1 MAEET
6 LTTEKTFQELLV
18 RADPRGSAPAKESAG
33 VQAAIRIVSPKPK
46 APQPAAAGVVP
57 AGRDWASAIELVNE
71 AAEAVRL
78 ADERANAAERY
89 SQELAQYY
97 TEQAKA
103 SELKIATLEKRL
115 EMTET
120 KAREA
125 EEWLIRFHD
134 AIMSGFGSLLKKAG

>member
-18 RADPRGSAPAKESAG
+18 RAEPRGATPAKDG
-33 VQAAIRIVSPKPK
+33 AAATPASIRIVSPKPK
-46 APQPAAAGVVP
+46 VPPAAAPV
-57 AGRDWASAIELVNE
+57 GRDWASAIELINE

-103 SELKIATLEKRL
+103 AELKIAGLEKRL
-115 EMTET
+115 EVTEG

>member
-18 RADPRGSAPAKESAG
+18 RAEPRGGAPAKDGAAAP
-33 VQAAIRIVSPKPK
+33 AAIRIVSPKPK
-46 APQPAAAGVVP
+46 VPPPAAAVP
-57 AGRDWASAIELVNE
+57 PGRDWASAIELINE

-103 SELKIATLEKRL
+103 AELKIATLEKRL
-115 EMTET
+115 EMTEG

-125 EEWLIRFHD
+125 EEWLVRFHD

>member
-18 RADPRGSAPAKESAG
+18 RADPRGAAVQAKDGSPAP
-33 VQAAIRIVSPKPK
+33 AAIRIVSPKPK
-46 APQPAAAGVVP
+46 APPTSTAAAP
-57 AGRDWASAIELVNE
+57 AGRDWASAVELINE
-71 AAEAVRL
+71 AAEAVRM
-78 ADERANAAERY
+78 ADERAAAAERY

-103 SELKIATLEKRL
+103 AELKIAGLEKRL
-115 EMTET
+115 EVTEA

>member
-6 LTTEKTFQELLV
+6 VTTEKTFQELLV
-18 RADPRGSAPAKESAG
+18 RADPRGGTPLKDG
-33 VQAAIRIVSPKPK
+33 VGVPAAIRIVSPKPK
-46 APQPAAAGVVP
+46 VPPPTAAVP

-78 ADERANAAERY
+78 ADERAIAAERY

-103 SELKIATLEKRL
+103 AELKIAGLEKRL
-115 EMTET
+115 EVTEA
-120 KAREA
+120 KARDA
-125 EEWLIRFHD
+125 EEWLVRFHD
-134 AIMSGFGSLLKKAG
+134 AIMSGFGNLLKKAG

>member
-1 MAEET
+1 MSEET

-18 RADPRGSAPAKESAG
+18 RAEPRPPTKDAAA
-33 VQAAIRIVSPKPK
+33 AAIRIVSPKPK
-46 APQPAAAGVVP
+46 APPAAVP
-57 AGRDWASAIELVNE
+57 PGRDWASAIELINE

-103 SELKIATLEKRL
+103 AELKIAGLEKRL
-115 EMTET
+115 EVTEA

>member
-6 LTTEKTFQELLV
+6 VTTEKTFQELLV
-18 RADPRGSAPAKESAG
+18 RADPRGGTPLKDGVGAP
-33 VQAAIRIVSPKPK
+33 AAIRIVSPKPK
-46 APQPAAAGVVP
+46 VPPPTAAVP

-78 ADERANAAERY
+78 ADERAIAAERY

-103 SELKIATLEKRL
+103 AELKIAGLEKRL
-115 EMTET
+115 EVTEA
-120 KAREA
+120 KARDA
-125 EEWLIRFHD
+125 EEWLVRFHD
-134 AIMSGFGSLLKKAG
+134 AIMSGFGNLLKKAG